1 MGITCLFEVS
11 LCRFSPWS
19 DFENDWSHKT
29 ALPILGEVLVE
40 VRNVSL
46 ILFPGNQLTCEHTR
60 IGGEINLEIPELW
73 AMVLLI
79 TCGKDPL
86 LGT

>member
-1 MGITCLFEVS
+1 MTGVIK
-11 LCRFSPWS
+11 P
-19 DFENDWSHKT
+19 